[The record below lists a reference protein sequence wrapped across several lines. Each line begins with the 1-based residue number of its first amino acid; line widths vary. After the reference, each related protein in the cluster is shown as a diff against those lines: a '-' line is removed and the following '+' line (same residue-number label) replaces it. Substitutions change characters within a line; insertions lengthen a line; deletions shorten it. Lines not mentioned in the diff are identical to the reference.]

1 MLRIVKSLLQM
12 NMLKSALA
20 LTGGRF
26 FNLAVSMILLLIQAR
41 FIGPEI
47 IGLCQSYSIPVG
59 YMWILTLG
67 VSSAL
72 ARELP
77 YYLARGEREK
87 AMNLTQTA
95 QSFAIVVGGLCAS
108 AFLLLSIRALI
119 LGDYLSAAGW
129 GFQIV
134 AGFTVIYSSYIQ
146 TLYRTTNEF
155 VTIAKASTISAV
167 TSIVTFPLI
176 FVNAYLGIWTRGMA
190 TTLIS
195 NAFLFI
201 KRPFKLSFGFDLQ
214 QLKQLIRFGLPLI
227 AIGYIESSLWTSTQL
242 SLIFKMGGKTYL
254 GLFTFLN
261 SVLGAL
267 MIIPNAVAEILRP
280 RFAAV
285 YGETDGDI
293 NKTLAISYKPLAAA
307 LIVSI
312 ITVLLAWLLL
322 DDIIIL
328 LLPKYVDA
336 IPALGIA
343 LLLVPVMTVT
353 CIKYIFV
360 VAKNMRQNLIA
371 TAPGFVAAT
380 ALLYVFLARGMS
392 FKYIF
397 LPYVIGQ
404 LLNFIISLIIIFYV
418 TKKEHHE
425 ACN

>member
-1 MLRIVKSLLQM
+1 M

-47 IGLCQSYSIPVG
+47 TGLCQSFSIPVG

-87 AMNLTQTA
+87 AMSLTQTA
-95 QSFAIVVGGLCAS
+95 QSFSIVMGSLCAS
-108 AFLLLSIRALI
+108 VFLFLSIRALI
-119 LGDYLSAAGW
+119 LGEYLSAAGW

-134 AGFTVIYSSYIQ
+134 AGFTVIYSSYIK
-146 TLYRTTNEF
+146 TLYRTTTEF
-155 VTIAKASTISAV
+155 VTIAKASTITAV

-190 TTLIS
+190 TSLMS

-201 KRPFKLSFGFDLQ
+201 KRPFKLAFGFDFE

-242 SLIFKMGGKTYL
+242 SLIFKMCGNTSL
-254 GLFTFLN
+254 GLFTFTFSILN
-261 SVLGAL
+261 AL
-267 MIIPNAVAEILRP
+267 LIIPNAVAEILRP
-280 RFAAV
+280 RFAAA
-285 YGETDGDI
+285 YGETDGHI
-293 NKTLAISYKPLAAA
+293 GKTLAVAFKPLTAAF
-307 LIVSI
+307 IVSVLMAVLAYI
-312 ITVLLAWLLL
+312 IV

-328 LLPKYVDA
+328 LLPKYIDA

-343 LLLVPVMTVT
+343 FLLIPVMALT

-360 VAKNMRQNLIA
+360 VTKNMRQNLMA
-371 TAPGFVAAT
+371 TAPGFLVGT
-380 ALLYVFLARGMS
+380 ALLYTLLSRGAG
-392 FKYIF
+392 FEYVF

-404 LLNFIISLIIIFYV
+404 LLNFFISLIILMFEA
-418 TKKEHHE
+418 KKERYE
-425 ACN
+425 TLD

>member
-1 MLRIVKSLLQM
+1 M

-26 FNLAVSMILLLIQAR
+26 FNLAVSMSLLLIQAR

-47 IGLCQSYSIPVG
+47 TGLCQSFSIPVG

-87 AMNLTQTA
+87 AMSLTQTA
-95 QSFAIVVGGLCAS
+95 QSFSIVMGSLCAS
-108 AFLLLSIRALI
+108 AFLFLSIRALI

-134 AGFTVIYSSYIQ
+134 AGFTVIYSSYIK
-146 TLYRTTNEF
+146 TLYRTTTEF
-155 VTIAKASTISAV
+155 VTIAKASTITAV

-190 TTLIS
+190 TSLMS

-201 KRPFKLSFGFDLQ
+201 KRPFKLAFGFDFE

-242 SLIFKMGGKTYL
+242 SLIFKMGGNISL
-254 GLFTFLN
+254 GLFTFTFSILN
-261 SVLGAL
+261 AL
-267 MIIPNAVAEILRP
+267 LIIPNAVAEILRP

-285 YGETDGDI
+285 YGETDGHI
-293 NKTLAISYKPLAAA
+293 GKTLAAAFKPLAAA
-307 LIVSI
+307 FIVSVLMAVLAYI
-312 ITVLLAWLLL
+312 IV

-328 LLPKYVDA
+328 LLPKYIDA

-343 LLLVPVMTVT
+343 FLLIPVMALT

-360 VAKNMRQNLIA
+360 VTKNMRQNLMA
-371 TAPGFVAAT
+371 TAPGFLVGT
-380 ALLYVFLARGMS
+380 ALLYTLLSREAGFEYV
-392 FKYIF
+392 F

-404 LLNFIISLIIIFYV
+404 LLNFFISLIILMFEA
-418 TKKEHHE
+418 KKERYE
-425 ACN
+425 TLD

>member
-1 MLRIVKSLLQM
+1 MVKFIKSLLQM
-12 NMLKSALA
+12 NMLKSAVA

-47 IGLCQSYSIPVG
+47 TGLCQSFSIPVG
-59 YMWILTLG
+59 YMWILTMG
-67 VSSAL
+67 VPSAL

-95 QSFAIVVGGLCAS
+95 QSFSIVVGSLCAS
-108 AFLLLSIRALI
+108 GFLFLSIRALI

-134 AGFTVIYSSYIQ
+134 AGFTVIFSSYIK
-146 TLYRTTNEF
+146 TLFRTTSEF

-190 TTLIS
+190 TSLMS
-195 NAFLFI
+195 NVFLFI
-201 KRPFKLSFGFDLQ
+201 KRPFKLSFGFDFL
-214 QLKQLIRFGLPLI
+214 QLKQLIRFGIPLI

-242 SLIFKMGGKTYL
+242 TLIFKMSGNTSL
-254 GLFTFLN
+254 GLFTFTFSILN
-261 SVLGAL
+261 AL
-267 MIIPNAVAEILRP
+267 LIIPNAVAEILRP

-285 YGETDGDI
+285 YGETDGHI
-293 NKTLAISYKPLAAA
+293 GKTLAVAVRPLAAA
-307 LIVSI
+307 FIVS
-312 ITVLLAWLLL
+312 VLMAVLAYLVV
-322 DDIIIL
+322 DDIIIW

-343 LLLVPVMTVT
+343 FLLIPVMALT

-360 VAKNMRQNLIA
+360 VTKNMRQNLIS
-371 TAPGFVAAT
+371 TAPGFVVGT
-380 ALLYVFLARGMS
+380 ALLYTLLSRGAG
-392 FKYIF
+392 FEYIF

-404 LLNFIISLIIIFYV
+404 LLNFIISLIILIYE
-418 TKKEHHE
+418 TKKERHE
-425 ACN
+425 VCN